1 MIGAQPSRRSRHG
14 ARGRVGQGGFTLLEA
29 AVSSAI
35 LALVMQTAVTATL
48 VMTRSG
54 EFGMSEIEHAAKAK
68 ESLQRLV
75 NELRNSSRDTDAFGN
90 PYMVVTGEEGEQRMT
105 FRRVAEF
112 GENGAEIVPIWS
124 TAIEL
129 FRDGDRLV
137 RRQDGVT
144 TPIVNNVESLDFTV
158 DSLGRVDVQ
167 IGFFREAAGAAGVMQ
182 HSLHHL
188 RVSPQR

>member
-1 MIGAQPSRRSRHG
+1 MTGSMSHRRSRRRL
-14 ARGRVGQGGFTLLEA
+14 RGRAGQGGFTLLEA

-35 LALVMQTAVTATL
+35 LALVMQTAVSATL

-54 EFGMSEIEHAAKAK
+54 EFGMSEIERGAKAQQ
-68 ESLQRLV
+68 SLQRVV
-75 NELRNSSRDTDAFGN
+75 NELRNSSRDTDVLGN
-90 PYMVVTGEEGEQRMT
+90 PYMEVSGEEGSETMT

-124 TAIEL
+124 SEIEL
-129 FRDGDRLV
+129 FRDGNQLV